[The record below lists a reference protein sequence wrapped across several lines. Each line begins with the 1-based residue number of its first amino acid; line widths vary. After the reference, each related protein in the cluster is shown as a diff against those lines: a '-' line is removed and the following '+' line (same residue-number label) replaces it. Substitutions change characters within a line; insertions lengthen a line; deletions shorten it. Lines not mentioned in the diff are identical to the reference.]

1 MDKRIIAAVAALAVA
16 VGAGDVIA
24 AGKGNGGGGMRG
36 GYAGTRTATSTTRPA
51 DSQRHDGT
59 FLTTGTTA
67 NGSTTRPTNGSGKGL
82 RDGSGISTTTTTV
95 Q

>member
-1 MDKRIIAAVAALAVA
+1 MDKRIIATVAALAVA
-16 VGAGDVIA
+16 IGAGEVLA

-36 GYAGTRTATSTTRPA
+36 GFAGTRTTTTTRPA
-51 DSQRHDGT
+51 DSQRRDGT

-67 NGSTTRPTNGSGKGL
+67 NGSATRPSNANGKGL
-82 RDGSGISTTTTTV
+82 RDGSGLSTTTTTA